1 MNAQGTTTGV
11 VWSFTTGAQSAADVV
26 TITKAQ
32 WDAGKRKLDLKAL
45 SNGSPDAVLTVVG
58 FGQMTFRSDKD
69 RYELKVQPVD
79 NPGTVTVTSSL
90 GGSDSASVTIK

>member
-32 WDAGKRKLDLKAL
+32 WDAGKRKLDLTAL
-45 SNGSPDAVLTVVG
+45 SNGSPNAVLTVVG
-58 FGQMTFRSDKD
+58 FGQMTFKSDKN